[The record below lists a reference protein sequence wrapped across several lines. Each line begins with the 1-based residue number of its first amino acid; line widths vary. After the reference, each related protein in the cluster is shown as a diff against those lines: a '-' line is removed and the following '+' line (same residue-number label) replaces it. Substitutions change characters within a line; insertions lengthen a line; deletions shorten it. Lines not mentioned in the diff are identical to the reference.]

1 MGEARGAVSA
11 VSDVQWSGPE
21 IHLRQSL
28 SEEPIGDE
36 LSEWQQ
42 VSSGP
47 AEPFAHRRHG
57 APGLSHPSFPPAPL
71 INT

>member
-1 MGEARGAVSA
+1 MILFKTAKR
-11 VSDVQWSGPE
+11 PE

-42 VSSGP
+42 VSSGS
-47 AEPFAHRRHG
+47 AERSAHCRHS
-57 APGLSHPSFPPAPL
+57 APGLFPVSFPSL
-71 INT
+71 IIH